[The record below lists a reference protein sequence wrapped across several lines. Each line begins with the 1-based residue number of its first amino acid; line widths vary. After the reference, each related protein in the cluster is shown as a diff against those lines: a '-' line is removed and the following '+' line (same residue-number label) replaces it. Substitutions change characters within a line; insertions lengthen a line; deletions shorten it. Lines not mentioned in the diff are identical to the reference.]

1 MRMLLSAYIYICVK
15 YSDRIII
22 SKYNWY
28 QLFIEINL
36 FYLVRQASSVL
47 HYMFSAMIA
56 RAQNQLCK
64 FGVVVSHHT
73 LAMDTLS
80 MSLAILS
87 SPPERLMRLV
97 TCLQPTLLR
106 WLCTVTYIFILRN
119 LGASKNILLY
129 KYSYNDAKSSS
140 AISIL
145 PFYHGLYL

>member
-1 MRMLLSAYIYICVK
+1 MRMLLSAYICVK
-15 YSDRIII
+15 YSDSIII
-22 SKYNWY
+22 SKCNWY

-64 FGVVVSHHT
+64 IGVVVSHHT

-87 SPPERLMRLV
+87 SPPE
-97 TCLQPTLLR
+97 
-106 WLCTVTYIFILRN
+106 
-119 LGASKNILLY
+119 
-129 KYSYNDAKSSS
+129 
-140 AISIL
+140 
-145 PFYHGLYL
+145 